1 MLSFWYPYHSLLA
14 YWRFLVLFDIV
25 EEYFV
30 NLQQGL
36 PINMLI
42 KDLLS
47 LLNLTKIDLIRYVSF
62 NLADHG
68 IESLIRQETYFLL
81 RKGTKFIQLLK
92 CLLVLFNNV
101 VLLYIAVVN
110 SCTLSKYRT
119 KIRMSLRLWHKIA
132 WIYQLVLGS
141 L

>member
-36 PINMLI
+36 PISMLI

-92 CLLVLFNNV
+92 CLFVLFNNV